1 MLSKV
6 CSAAVSGI
14 EAYPVE
20 VEVNAGYGD
29 TLLIIVGLPDAAVKE
44 SRDRVMTA
52 LINSGFS
59 FTFGRTTIN
68 LAPADVKKEGPS
80 FDLPIAIGMV
90 AASEQMESDQLENF
104 VMVGELALDGAVRM
118 VKGVLPIALRA
129 HQQGKVGILVP
140 PGNAA
145 EAAVVAGLQVIP
157 VRNLREA
164 VSFLEGEL
172 KIPSAK
178 VDLARLFEQ
187 DHEDEVDFAEV
198 KGQESVK
205 RALEIAAA
213 GSHNVLLIGPPGTG
227 KSMLAKR
234 LATILPPL
242 TLEEALE
249 TTKIHSIVGLLVPG
263 QALVT
268 RRPFRAPHHT
278 ASDAGLLG
286 GNINPTPGE
295 ISLAHHGVL
304 FLDELPEFKRSV
316 LETMRQPLEEGRVTI
331 SRAAGTMTFPSQFM
345 LVAAMNPTPDG
356 KMPGE
361 SRSSPR
367 EIQNY
372 LGRVSGPLLD
382 RIDLHVEVPPVK
394 FREITSE
401 RTGEPSAR
409 IRERVVAARQRQ
421 QERFKD
427 KPKITCNA
435 RMGSRE
441 LKSYCALDT
450 ATLELLKFAMS
461 DLNLS
466 ARAYD
471 RILKVARTIADL
483 AGAETIAGEHIS
495 EAIQYPLV
503 GPADLGL
510 TLLTALA
517 GQQRL
522 AAFPGF
528 ASSCAARIIPH
539 QQRQAS
545 AVCAGGDVNPKGLEA
560 PAVTCRTLTTRQEGA
575 PRVHHSAQQF
585 LSGRGIK
592 GLAEALNCEHLVRR
606 VDTVSHQTANRKA
619 RRKEFF
625 DQLIHWL
632 GSAPAPR
639 CAPAT

>member
-1 MLSKV
+1 MLAKV
-6 CSAAVSGI
+6 CSAAVNGI

-20 VEVNAGYGD
+20 VEVNAGFGD
-29 TLLIIVGLPDAAVKE
+29 TIIISVGLPDTAVKE

-52 LINSGFS
+52 LLNSGFKY
-59 FTFGRTTIN
+59 TFGRTTIN

-90 AASEQMESDQLENF
+90 AASEQLETDQLDNF
-104 VMVGELALDGAVRM
+104 VMVGELALSGAVRS

-129 HQQGKVGILVP
+129 REEGRAGILVP
-140 PGNAA
+140 PENAA
-145 EAAVVAGLQVIP
+145 EAAVVAGLRVIP
-157 VRNLREA
+157 IQNLREA
-164 VSFLEGEL
+164 CSFLEGET
-172 KIPSAK
+172 KISPTK
-178 VDLARLFEQ
+178 VNLMELFSHNH
-187 DHEDEVDFAEV
+187 DDEVDFAEV

-213 GSHNVLLIGPPGTG
+213 GGHNVLLIGPPGTG

-249 TTKIHSIVGLLVPG
+249 TTKIHSIVGLLRPG

-286 GNINPTPGE
+286 GNANPTPGE

-361 SRSSPR
+361 SRSTPR

-382 RIDLHVEVPPVK
+382 RIDLHIEVPPVK

-401 RTGEPSAR
+401 RTGEMSAQ

-421 QERFKD
+421 QERFKS

-435 RMGSRE
+435 RMGTRE
-441 LKSYCALDT
+441 LKACCELNE

-461 DLNLS
+461 DMNLS

-483 AGAETIAGEHIS
+483 AGLENITSDHVS
-495 EAIQYPLV
+495 EAIQYRSL
-503 GPADLGL
+503 D
-510 TLLTALA
+510 
-517 GQQRL
+517 
-522 AAFPGF
+522 
-528 ASSCAARIIPH
+528 
-539 QQRQAS
+539 RQLW
-545 AVCAGGDVNPKGLEA
+545 V
-560 PAVTCRTLTTRQEGA
+560 
-575 PRVHHSAQQF
+575 
-585 LSGRGIK
+585 
-592 GLAEALNCEHLVRR
+592 
-606 VDTVSHQTANRKA
+606 
-619 RRKEFF
+619 
-625 DQLIHWL
+625 
-632 GSAPAPR
+632 
-639 CAPAT
+639 